1 MIEYATGNLLEAN
14 AEALV
19 NTVNTVGV
27 MGKGIALQFK
37 QAWPEN
43 FKSYAKACKA
53 GEVVPGKMFIY
64 ELKETTSPHFIINFP
79 TKRHWKQKS
88 HIQDIKIGLE
98 TLIDEIKQR
107 GIQSIAL
114 PPLGCGN
121 GGLSWSEV
129 RPLIEQAFATIPE
142 VQVLL
147 YAPSG
152 TPDART
158 MPIGTEKPNMTE
170 ARALFIKL
178 IERYSSLHY
187 RLTLLEIQKL
197 AYFLQIAGQPLR
209 LNYKAFHYGPYAH
222 NLNKVLEILEGHYI
236 RGYGDSQKPDA
247 TIELLPNAVL
257 EADKFLEKKSQS
269 IERLHSV
276 SKLIEGFET
285 PYGMELLATIHWL
298 NDQQNACEIQ
308 QVITGIQSWNIRKA
322 QLMKPRHIEKAW
334 NRLLEQGWVD
344 IKGECNN
351 ISTSTN

>member
-1 MIEYATGNLLEAN
+1 MIEYVTGNLLEAN

-19 NTVNTVGV
+19 NTVNTVGI

-53 GEVVPGKMFIY
+53 GEVAPGKMFIY
-64 ELKETTSPHFIINFP
+64 ELKETSSPHFIINFP

-121 GGLSWSEV
+121 GGLPWTEI
-129 RPLIEQAFATIPE
+129 RPLIEQAFANIPQ
-142 VQVLL
+142 VQVML
-147 YAPSG
+147 YAPKG
-152 TPDART
+152 APDAFT
-158 MPIGTEKPNMTE
+158 MPIGTNKPHMTE

-178 IERYSSLHY
+178 IEQYSSLHY

-209 LNYKAFHYGPYAH
+209 LNYKASHYGPYAH

-247 TIELLPNAVL
+247 TIELLPDAVQ
-257 EADKFLEKKSQS
+257 AANNFLEKQSQS
-269 IERLHSV
+269 IEHLHSV
-276 SKLIEGFET
+276 SQLIEGFET

-298 NDQQNACEIQ
+298 NDQQNACELQ
-308 QVITGIQSWNIRKA
+308 EVITGIQSWNTRKA

-334 NRLLEQGWVD
+334 NRLVEQGWLD
-344 IKGECNN
+344 TTRRIQ
-351 ISTSTN
+351 